1 MLENDSDT
9 SLSYGVS
16 GRSSLP
22 GASSL
27 FGASLLGSSK
37 PPLSPLSPPGNSS
50 LPPLSP
56 LSPPGSSLLPPLSP
70 AGALPGS
77 FTGSLLLS
85 PSLHPNNNPNDKI
98 ADIKV
103 NRYFFLIIFI
113 LLSVTTLVY
122 TLYF

>member
-9 SLSYGVS
+9 SLSYVVS

-70 AGALPGS
+70 LSPAGALPGS

-85 PSLHPNNNPNDKI
+85 PSLHPNSNPSDKI
-98 ADIKV
+98 DRKSTRLNSSHVAIS
-103 NRYFFLIIFI
+103 Y
-113 LLSVTTLVY
+113 
-122 TLYF
+122 